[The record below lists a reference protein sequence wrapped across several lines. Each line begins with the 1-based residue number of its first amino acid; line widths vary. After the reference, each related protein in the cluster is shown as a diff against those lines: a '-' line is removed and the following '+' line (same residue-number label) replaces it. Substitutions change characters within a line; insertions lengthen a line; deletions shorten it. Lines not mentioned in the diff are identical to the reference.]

1 VGRASP
7 LAFLLLTGC
16 AGVTVSGADG
26 SRDAVRVHPPR
37 VFLAASR
44 LAAPGLDGAT
54 HETRLLL
61 LPDPDRPRW
70 IRVVPGLGAASID
83 LRLENGM
90 LSTLEAAT
98 DGKGPETGRAA
109 GESARRA
116 IEALSASAVERLAA
130 SAVERTRASPLT
142 GAAPVDVLFEVLPR
156 DDGDVDLVPVSPE
169 EIRRLLATAR
179 AVPPVERRR
188 LPR

>member
-1 VGRASP
+1 MGRASL
-7 LAFLLLTGC
+7 LALLLLTGC

-54 HETRLLL
+54 HEARLLL

-70 IRVVPGLGAASID
+70 IRVVPGLGAASVD
-83 LRLENGM
+83 VRLENGM
-90 LSTLEAAT
+90 LATLEAAT

-116 IEALSASAVERLAA
+116 LERLAA
-130 SAVERTRASPLT
+130 NAVDRTRASPLT
-142 GAAPVDVLFEVLPR
+142 GAAPVEILFEVLPR
-156 DDGDVDLVPVSPE
+156 DDGDVDLVPVPPE
-169 EIRRLLATAR
+169 EVRRLLGTAR
-179 AVPPVERRR
+179 SVPPVERRR